1 MARKLASA
9 KAAERG
15 GKRKRISADLAAR
28 SESVLRGFL
37 KRHLVRIVR
46 LAGGLLRE
54 LADQN
59 AYERHL
65 RSRGVEHSAEEWRR
79 FADARFGAKYTR
91 PKCC

>member
-1 MARKLASA
+1 MARLLVSYLARA
-9 KAAERG
+9 
-15 GKRKRISADLAAR
+15 L
-28 SESVLRGFL
+28 
-37 KRHLVRIVR
+37 R
-46 LAGGLLRE
+46 LAGGLMRE